1 MRTRLLGSSEREWN
15 RGNERHVRPKIT
27 VGRTFKNSFC
37 FFLIGIRE
45 GQFRQKKRL
54 DREVD
59 TGSRGLCV

>member
-1 MRTRLLGSSEREWN
+1 MRESGIEGMRDMSDQRLPWGGLLR
-15 RGNERHVRPKIT
+15 T
-27 VGRTFKNSFC
+27 VFV